1 DFESIKLA
9 YPVFIGDLV
18 PGSNNLNYRE
28 KSVLSPIKLYSQIT
42 RKSTLTRGRIGHFVM
57 TGSMNRLH
65 NYEFAEMAYGGTL
78 SLFFQRGEPDN
89 INKRKVQ
96 DVYKALQAVN
106 PLLARYKLPKLTYS
120 LVNYHV
126 LENRKHIG
134 AAADWKSNALFAMED
149 TNPQATDFDFKD
161 LIIGQDDGGKM
172 IKYSHPSLLALTF
185 PHLFTTCTGHYSL
198 VQSFRTSV
206 ETATSAEQNI

>member
-1 DFESIKLA
+1 
-9 YPVFIGDLV
+9 
-18 PGSNNLNYRE
+18 
-28 KSVLSPIKLYSQIT
+28 
-42 RKSTLTRGRIGHFVM
+42 
-57 TGSMNRLH
+57 
-65 NYEFAEMAYGGTL
+65 
-78 SLFFQRGEPDN
+78 
-89 INKRKVQ
+89 Q

-134 AAADWKSNALFAMED
+134 AAADWKSHALLAMED

-161 LIIGQDDGGKM
+161 LIIGQDIGGKM

-198 VQSFRTSV
+198 VQSFRPSV
-206 ETATSAEQNI
+206 ETATSAEQNIYDIPEERGGVAIATLRGETITGYAKTRLLMRDRRFAQDPSFLF